1 MSLPSLSV
9 GRTWLRRYRFPLVF
23 WGALAS
29 TMVVL
34 QHVSARVLGDRS
46 YRLWPLQGWQ
56 YLFGGWSNFDGPEY
70 LEIAR
75 DGYSYVPGTKSNIV
89 WFPVYPLTVRAAH
102 VVVRNWLMTGIV
114 VSAVCG
120 VVAAC
125 LLWRWVGVHG
135 MDGRTRRTAFAAAM
149 VYPYA
154 WYLYGVVHSD
164 SMFLMLVLGCFLLV
178 EADRYVLAGLVG
190 ALATATRPTGMALLP
205 ALVVLVWER
214 TGLLAVP
221 PPPDGDGTRWSRLV
235 QRWQL
240 PVRLVKERWSALML
254 APFLACG
261 GLGLW
266 MLYLGVRWGDPLAFK
281 TNQTEY
287 HPSPFPLLKRPF
299 FVRWRDVAEAPS
311 YTLTITFQAALA
323 VVVLLSIP
331 AVARRFGW
339 GYGVFVGVLVAI
351 PTVSTADFM
360 GTGRYLIAAFPV
372 WAMWG
377 ERLATRDRGWVLVAA
392 SGVLMVLLSMG
403 FSRSW
408 YLT

>member
-1 MSLPSLSV
+1 
-9 GRTWLRRYRFPLVF
+9 
-23 WGALAS
+23 
-29 TMVVL
+29 
-34 QHVSARVLGDRS
+34 
-46 YRLWPLQGWQ
+46 
-56 YLFGGWSNFDGPEY
+56 
-70 LEIAR
+70 
-75 DGYSYVPGTKSNIV
+75 
-89 WFPVYPLTVRAAH
+89 
-102 VVVRNWLMTGIV
+102 
-114 VSAVCG
+114 
-120 VVAAC
+120 
-125 LLWRWVGVHG
+125 
-135 MDGRTRRTAFAAAM
+135 M

-190 ALATATRPTGMALLP
+190 ALATATRPTGMALIP
-205 ALVVLVWER
+205 AVAVLAWER
-214 TGLLAVP
+214 AGLLAVP
-221 PPPDGDGTRWSRLV
+221 VPPAGDGTRWSRLV

-240 PVRLVKERWSALML
+240 PVQLVKERWSALML

-266 MLYLGVRWGDPLAFK
+266 MLYLGVQWGDPLAFK

-287 HPSPFPLLKRPF
+287 HPSPYPLLKLPF
-299 FVRWRDVAEAPS
+299 FVRWRDVADSPTYA
-311 YTLTITFQAALA
+311 LTTTFQLVLA
-323 VVVLLSIP
+323 FVVVVSIP

-377 ERLATRDRGWVLVAA
+377 ERLAARDRGWVLVAA

>member
-1 MSLPSLSV
+1 M
-9 GRTWLRRYRFPLVF
+9 LRRYQFPLVF
-23 WGALAS
+23 WGLLAS
-29 TMVVL
+29 TMLVL
-34 QHVSARVLGDRS
+34 QHVSSRVLRDPA
-46 YRLWPLQGWQ
+46 YRPWPLQGWA
-56 YLFGGWSNFDGPEY
+56 YYFSSWSQFDGPEY
-70 LEIAR
+70 LKIAR
-75 DGYSYVPGTKSNIV
+75 EGYRYVPGVRSNIV
-89 WFPVYPLTVRAAH
+89 WFPLYPNAVRGAH
-102 VVVRNWLMTGIV
+102 VLIHNWLMAGIV

-120 VVAAC
+120 VAAAC
-125 LLWRWVGVHG
+125 LLWKWVGIHG
-135 MDGRTRRTAFAAAM
+135 MDGRTRRIAFAAAM

-164 SMFLMLVLGCFLLV
+164 SMFLMLVLGCFLLI

-190 ALATATRPTGMALLP
+190 ALATATRPTGMALIP
-205 ALVVLVWER
+205 AVVVLIWER
-214 TGLLAVP
+214 AGLLAVP
-221 PPPDGDGTRWSRLV
+221 ASPTGSGTRWSRLV

-240 PVRLVKERWSALML
+240 PVQVVKERWSALML

-266 MLYLGVRWGDPLAFK
+266 MLYLGVQWGDPLAFK

-287 HPSPFPLLKRPF
+287 HPSAYPLLKLPF
-299 FVRWRDVAEAPS
+299 FARWRDVADSPS
-311 YTLTITFQAALA
+311 YALTTTFQLVLA
-323 VVVLLSIP
+323 IVVVASIP

-351 PTVSTADFM
+351 PTFSTADFM
-360 GTGRYLIAAFPV
+360 GTGRYLIAAFPA
-372 WAMWG
+372 WALWG
-377 ERLATRDRGWVLVAA
+377 ERLAKRDRGWALVVA

>member
-1 MSLPSLSV
+1 M
-9 GRTWLRRYRFPLVF
+9 GRTLLRRYRFPLVF
-23 WGALAS
+23 WGSLTSLMLVLAHLS
-29 TMVVL
+29 N
-34 QHVSARVLGDRS
+34 RVLRDPA

-56 YLFGGWSNFDGPEY
+56 YVFGGWLQFDGPEY

-75 DGYSYVPGTKSNIV
+75 DGYRYVPGVRSNIV
-89 WFPVYPLTVRAAH
+89 WFPLYPLTVRAVQ

-120 VVAAC
+120 VLAAC
-125 LLWRWVGVHG
+125 LLWKWAGVQG

-149 VYPYA
+149 LYPYA

-164 SMFLMLVLGCFLLV
+164 SMFLLLVLGCFLLV
-178 EADRYVLAGLVG
+178 GSERYVLAGLVG
-190 ALATATRPTGMALLP
+190 ALATATRPTGMAVLP
-205 ALVVLVWER
+205 AVVVMAWER
-214 TGLLAVP
+214 AGFLAVP
-221 PPPDGDGTRWSRLV
+221 PPPGAGGGRWSRLV

-240 PVRLVKERWSALML
+240 PVRLVRERWSAALL
-254 APFLACG
+254 GPFLACG

-281 TNQTEY
+281 TNQTVY
-287 HPSPFPLLKRPF
+287 HPGDLPLLKLAYL
-299 FVRWRDVAEAPS
+299 VRLRDFTDSPS
-311 YTLTITFQAALA
+311 YALTTTFQLLMV
-323 VVVLLSIP
+323 VVVLLSVP
-331 AVARRFGW
+331 AVGRRFGW
-339 GYGVFVGVLVAI
+339 GYGVFVAVLVAI
-351 PTVSTADFM
+351 PTVSTEDFM

-377 ERLATRDRGWVLVAA
+377 ERLARRERGWAVVAA

-403 FSRSW
+403 FARSW